1 MVRSPRT
8 KPLHVLLV
16 EDNPADVEL
25 LVRGLRRS
33 PHASFDVLDVATLAD
48 AWDRLEDMTPDIVVL
63 DLGLPDATGTEGLE
77 RLRERVPDVPVV
89 VLTGYTDDQIALE
102 VLRHGAQDFMSKADA
117 DWVQLGRTLFHAIER
132 HAVQQQLRATTEQLR
147 AANAQLEGQVEL
159 DPLTHLLNRRGL
171 AGALPSVLAA
181 AEREGK
187 LPFALMADLDD
198 FKQVNERL
206 GYSTGDILMREVAVR
221 VRESLRPADRCGRL
235 GGDELMVLFVAADER
250 EAWGLAERVRI
261 VLTED
266 FLMLHR
272 QAVRITA
279 SFALVRLDPQHA
291 LLDRV
296 MAAADG
302 ALRISKKLGKNRISR
317 YTGGELEI
325 EDEDDHDHERSQA
338 IAALTRPEHYR
349 RVEQPLIRLA
359 DEAVMGHEYLSR
371 FDVAPYETPEAFFA
385 LANEAGVLT
394 TVDHLCFAGCLEA
407 ARRRPAEQRHHI
419 NLLPATL
426 LSSPPEHF
434 AALLQG
440 GPAVHVEL
448 SERRFAG
455 HADELLEALAHLRR
469 AGARICLDDVGFGRS
484 SLESLVR
491 LEPEVIKL
499 GETRVRGCAEHP
511 EQRRALERLLAICR
525 TTGAEIVAEGVET
538 AAERDLLRDLGVT
551 LAQGYLW
558 ARPH

>member
-1 MVRSPRT
+1 MVSSPRT

-16 EDNPADVEL
+16 EDNPADVDL

-33 PHASFDVLDVATLAD
+33 PHARFDVAHVATLAE
-48 AWDRLEDMTPDIVVL
+48 AWVQLEDMTPDIVVL
-63 DLGLPDATGTEGLE
+63 DLGLPDAAGTEGLE
-77 RLRERVPDVPVV
+77 QLRERAPDVPVV
-89 VLTGYTDDQIALE
+89 ALTGHADDQIALE
-102 VLRHGAQDFMSKADA
+102 VLRHGAQDFMSKADT

-147 AANAQLEGQVEL
+147 AANARLEGQVEL
-159 DPLTHLLNRRGL
+159 DPLTNLLNRRGL

-221 VRESLRPADRCGRL
+221 VRESLRPGDRCGRL
-235 GGDELMVLFVAADER
+235 GGDELMVLFVAESER

-296 MAAADG
+296 MAAGEG

-317 YTGGELEI
+317 HTGSELDE
-325 EDEDDHDHERSQA
+325 EDDDPERSRA

-349 RVEQPLIRLA
+349 RVEQPIIRLA

-385 LANEAGVLT
+385 LASEAGVLT
-394 TVDHLCFAGCLEA
+394 TVDHLCFAGCLQA
-407 ARRRPAEQRHHI
+407 ARARPAEQRHHV

-434 AALLQG
+434 AALLEG

-455 HADELLEALAHLRR
+455 HADELLEALVHLRR

-499 GETRVRGCAEHP
+499 GETRVRGCAAHP
-511 EQRRALERLLAICR
+511 EQRRTLERLLAICR
-525 TTGAEIVAEGVET
+525 TTGAEVVAEGVET
-538 AAERDLLRDLGVT
+538 TADRDVVQDLGIT

-558 ARPH
+558 ARPR

>member
-33 PHASFDVLDVATLAD
+33 PHASFEVADVPTLAD
-48 AWDRLEDMTPDIVVL
+48 AWAWLEDMTPDIVVL
-63 DLGLPDATGTEGLE
+63 DLGLPDAVGTEGLE
-77 RLRERVPDVPVV
+77 RLHERVPDVPVV
-89 VLTGYTDDQIALE
+89 VLTGRSDDHLALE
-102 VLRHGAQDFMSKADA
+102 VLRLGAQDFMSKADA
-117 DWVQLGRTLFHAIER
+117 NWVQLGRTLFHAIER

-147 AANAQLEGQVEL
+147 AANARLEGQVEL
-159 DPLTHLLNRRGL
+159 DPLTNLLNRRGL
-171 AGALPSVLAA
+171 AGALPAVLAT

-187 LPFALMADLDD
+187 VPFALMADLDD
-198 FKQVNERL
+198 FKHINDRL

-235 GGDELMVLFVAADER
+235 GGDELMVLFVADDDR

-261 VLTED
+261 ALTDD

-302 ALRISKKLGKNRISR
+302 ALLISKKLGKNRISR
-317 YTGGELEI
+317 HTGGEI
-325 EDEDDHDHERSQA
+325 DDEDYPERSRA
-338 IAALTRPEHYR
+338 IDALTRPERYR
-349 RVEQPLIRLA
+349 RVKQPIIRLA
-359 DEAVMGHEYLSR
+359 DDAVVGQEYLSR
-371 FDVAPYETPEAFFA
+371 FELPPYETPEAFFA

-394 TVDHLCFAGCLEA
+394 TVDHLCFAGCLEE
-407 ARRRPAEQRHHI
+407 ARRQPAQQRHHI
-419 NLLPATL
+419 NLLPTTL

-434 AALLQG
+434 AALL
-440 GPAVHVEL
+440 
-448 SERRFAG
+448 
-455 HADELLEALAHLRR
+455 
-469 AGARICLDDVGFGRS
+469 
-484 SLESLVR
+484 
-491 LEPEVIKL
+491 
-499 GETRVRGCAEHP
+499 
-511 EQRRALERLLAICR
+511 
-525 TTGAEIVAEGVET
+525 
-538 AAERDLLRDLGVT
+538 
-551 LAQGYLW
+551 
-558 ARPH
+558 